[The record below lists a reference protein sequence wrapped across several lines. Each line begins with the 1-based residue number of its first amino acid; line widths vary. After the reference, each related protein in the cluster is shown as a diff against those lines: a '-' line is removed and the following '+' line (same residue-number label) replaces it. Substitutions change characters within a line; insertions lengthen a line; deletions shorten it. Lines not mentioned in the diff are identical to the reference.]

1 MDAANQFGRGTPAG
15 NAIYRLYHKK
25 TMDSTLD
32 PELLARVQKM
42 RQEREAA
49 EAPPKPVPK
58 SQAHV
63 NVPKYG
69 RRAPMSAEQ
78 IATARLDA
86 MGHRKRGHDIKD
98 EVRAQGPPPPLP
110 APAKPSIT
118 DAEKEKLV
126 QIFAF
131 GAALPGNGN
140 TTEQTTLSTA
150 LAAKAGMRKARTHT
164 DVLESR
170 FDEIRGELKQK
181 RDYLAEVQAGTAG
194 GNRPADRKQLEL
206 ILTNE
211 IASLVKEMKSIDE
224 ELKLAAEAT
233 PR

>member
-42 RQEREAA
+42 RQEKEAM
-49 EAPPKPVPK
+49 EAPPKPIPK

-69 RRAPMSAEQ
+69 RRAPPSAEQ
-78 IATARLDA
+78 IATAKLNA
-86 MGHRKRGHDIKD
+86 IGHRKRGQDIQE

-131 GAALPGNGN
+131 GAALPGTNA
-140 TTEQTTLSTA
+140 TEHTTLSTA
-150 LAAKAGMRKARTHT
+150 LAAKSGMRKARTHS

-170 FDEIRGELKQK
+170 FDEIRVELRQK
-181 RDYLAEVQAGTAG
+181 REYLAEVQAGQAG

-206 ILTNE
+206 VLTNE

-224 ELKLAAEAT
+224 ELKMIAEST
-233 PR
+233 PRQ